1 MVQTL
6 PCGALDIPVWAL
18 PVLSWWRYLEKMLI
32 SLKSLSASDVW
43 HQSFLLLEEELLMPR
58 CCAVGSVLAE
68 LPVLCKNLSLPKKRP
83 LFSAQVL
90 HTARDMW
97 AGRGCEG

>member
-1 MVQTL
+1 
-6 PCGALDIPVWAL
+6 
-18 PVLSWWRYLEKMLI
+18 MLI

-68 LPVLCKNLSLPKKRP
+68 LPVLCKNLSLPKKDPSFLLRYCTQP
-83 LFSAQVL
+83 GTCGQVEDVRAEEVL
-90 HTARDMW
+90 
-97 AGRGCEG
+97 GEL